1 MQENT
6 WRPPQDPSSWTGV
19 RDASEF
25 GNRCPQIFNPD
36 DVPLIDPIW
45 KETIFFHSKA
55 ESEDCLFLNV
65 YTPKVAATANLPAMV
80 WLHGGGLIGGS
91 GDTYPTEIPT
101 AFHNVVMVTVNYRL
115 SNLGFMPTLDDDA
128 PGNFG
133 LLDVMKAL
141 EWVQGN
147 IRNFGGDPDKVT
159 IFGESGGAWAVS
171 LLVMSPMATG
181 LFHRAISQSGVAGV
195 QSSQK
200 GDLTRTETLARG
212 LNCSTASYDD
222 MMSCLRGKSSQEI
235 TKTLDPNLAFMM
247 NVSVVVGGSFLPE
260 SPWDMMHKKQVNKVD
275 YLLGTNNDEFGFCM
289 VGVLGPAFMTTD
301 EMTRT
306 EFEDNLLDH
315 LLWISDYLGGSPST
329 LVNPVID
336 QYLDTDTADDPVA
349 TLGRYLQH
357 LTDSWFTAPTVMM
370 AQAVASHSVRVYQY
384 EFQTHTSYFTTRPAR
399 VRADHADDLWYLF
412 GIPLMRDENAAWKY
426 NFSEKERGLSL
437 DMMAYWVNFAANG
450 DPNNFSG
457 AARMRDLAKWPRH
470 TPSGQEYLQ
479 LDVTSSADVR
489 LRESRMKFWNEEVP
503 RLMGKKI
510 RTARPD
516 EL

>member
-1 MQENT
+1 
-6 WRPPQDPSSWTGV
+6 
-19 RDASEF
+19 
-25 GNRCPQIFNPD
+25 
-36 DVPLIDPIW
+36 
-45 KETIFFHSKA
+45 
-55 ESEDCLFLNV
+55 
-65 YTPKVAATANLPAMV
+65 MV

-91 GDTYPTEIPT
+91 GDTYPAEIPT

-115 SNLGFMPTLDDDA
+115 SNLGFMPTLDDDS

-133 LLDVMKAL
+133 LVDVMKSL

-147 IRNFGGDPDKVT
+147 IRNFGGDPDRVT

-195 QSSQK
+195 Q
-200 GDLTRTETLARG
+200 
-212 LNCSTASYDD
+212 
-222 MMSCLRGKSSQEI
+222 I
-235 TKTLDPNLAFMM
+235 
-247 NVSVVVGGSFLPE
+247 VVGGSFLPE

-289 VGVLGPAFMTTD
+289 PTLS
-301 EMTRT
+301 E
-306 EFEDNLLDH
+306 
-315 LLWISDYLGGSPST
+315 ST
-329 LVNPVID
+329 S
-336 QYLDTDTADDPVA
+336 T
-349 TLGRYLQH
+349 
-357 LTDSWFTAPTVMM
+357 S
-370 AQAVASHSVRVYQY
+370 SK
-384 EFQTHTSYFTTRPAR
+384 THTSYFTTRPAR

-412 GIPLMRDENAAWKY
+412 GVPLMRDENAAWKY
-426 NFSEKERGLSL
+426 NFSEEERELSL

-450 DPNNFSG
+450 G

-470 TPSGQEYLQ
+470 TPSGQEYLR
-479 LDVTSSADVR
+479 LNVTSSADVR